1 MCTLDLDE
9 AREIRD
15 QALAS
20 LSVLG
25 LENINK
31 FPLYEPETRLHR
43 ASLEA
48 SVIV

>member
-25 LENINK
+25 LENIK
-31 FPLYEPETRLHR
+31 SFLYEPETRLHR